1 MESELKYELD
11 TLRQTESELQQGRNR
26 INEIRTMVQSETISV
41 GKNSKLSLRIIDSM
55 RCKVGRV
62 FPMGF
67 GPNSACGDIEITI
80 GKTHPTLGKT

>member
-41 GKNSKLSLRIIDSM
+41 GMNSKLSLRMSWLEELYEMQDIFWIHQK
-55 RCKVGRV
+55 KVQ
-62 FPMGF
+62 
-67 GPNSACGDIEITI
+67 
-80 GKTHPTLGKT
+80 

>member
-41 GKNSKLSLRIIDSM
+41 GMNSKLSM
-55 RCKVGRV
+55 RMSWLEELYETQDIFWIHEKKVQ
-62 FPMGF
+62 
-67 GPNSACGDIEITI
+67 
-80 GKTHPTLGKT
+80 